1 VTSQHSALTS
11 EESVDLRKI
20 IETLLRRWWLIAAVL
35 AISFIVSVGFSVL
48 VQTPVYES
56 SGSAGLPV
64 ASSDTQLGLTPSDYL
79 ALASSDT
86 QLGLTPSDYLALASS
101 SPVMDSVREQ
111 IDSDLSPSQLRTRF
125 KFGLL
130 QTQTVTFT
138 ASADSAEQSFLLA
151 DAWLKAYQRE
161 LESLIMVQLDQIK
174 EQTAQEIKF
183 LLPQLT
189 RSEEEL
195 ERYDLENDQSLLE
208 IKLSTLQSGL
218 ADKERRLQEL
228 MAFSIPTN
236 EVRLAS
242 LQSVVGLESG
252 GISGGGGSPDAIQP
266 GEAFSEI
273 LIPADTLAFKSNP
286 TYIELSQNL
295 TRSQLSALE
304 NALVSTEDRLREL
317 KYSSIPNAKSRLV
330 SLEKALATEPAFL
343 GQPGSSVDLTLN
355 PVYVRLSQDL
365 SDTKILLDVERS
377 EAVTLSTAVGVLREQ
392 IDDLRVELLFRQ
404 EIQKT
409 KSVLALD
416 RKGAEVLETTIL
428 ELRPEIRELS
438 ARVRTER
445 AAHLELKSDVTEIQT
460 NYELAEGELDR
471 LAIIENRLASYA
483 QLNAVQEPSQPA
495 SPVSPQRGR
504 NIGLAMFLGL
514 IIGVSG
520 ALLMDYYQGRP
531 TPETPLRG

>member
-1 VTSQHSALTS
+1 MTSQHSALTS

-64 ASSDTQLGLTPSDYL
+64 
-79 ALASSDT
+79 ASSDT

-242 LQSVVGLESG
+242 F
-252 GISGGGGSPDAIQP
+252 
-266 GEAFSEI
+266 EAFSEI

-428 ELRPEIRELS
+428 ELRSEIRELS

-460 NYELAEGELDR
+460 NYELAEGELGR
-471 LAIIENRLASYA
+471 LAIIEAKLESYSRFS
-483 QLNAVQEPSQPA
+483 AVQEPSQPA
-495 SPVSPQRGR
+495 SPASPQRGR